1 MTDPIAD
8 MFVRIKNALNMKNE
22 SVDVPHSK
30 IKEGIVRLLAEE
42 GYIARFDVMS
52 KMNKKFIRIGI
63 KYKKGKNRSQQKG
76 VISYLTRVSKPG
88 RRVYKDYLSIPKIQ
102 GGFGTAI
109 ISTSKG
115 LLTDA
120 RARAEK
126 MGGEVIAYVG

>member
-8 MFVRIKNALNMKNE
+8 MFVRIKNALNMKSE
-22 SVDVPHSK
+22 TVDVPHSK
-30 IKEGIVRLLAEE
+30 IKEAIARVLAEE
-42 GYIARFDVMS
+42 GYISKFDVMA

-63 KYKKGKNRSQQKG
+63 KYKKSKNRNQQKG
-76 VISYLTRVSKPG
+76 VISYLTRISRPG
-88 RRVYKDYLSIPKIQ
+88 KRVYKDYLSIPKIQ

-115 LLTDA
+115 ILTDA

-126 MGGEVIAYVG
+126 IGGEIIAYVG